1 MVFGGVFSK
10 PQLLAAMARVEKMAA
25 EDWGRFQQNVP
36 GNSPWECLDFGDTI
50 VHVMSVEQ
58 VRWGHLLGI
67 WGREGGYYAHAGMG
81 WERVPPFEAGGG
93 CYASIYASGGAGVVL
108 WVCGSAG
115 WLFDT
120 GRLPCTSVERV

>member
-58 VRWGHLLGI
+58 VWWGHLLVI
-67 WGREGGYYAHAGMG
+67 WGREGGMLCPCGDG
-81 WERVPPFEAGGG
+81 SG
-93 CYASIYASGGAGVVL
+93 CRR
-108 WVCGSAG
+108 W
-115 WLFDT
+115 
-120 GRLPCTSVERV
+120 RLPCISVEQV